1 MVIINLLK
9 KKYYL
14 NKYSLFSNLLIPL
27 ILSGC
32 GSTMNQKITELH
44 LTSDSETNYISC
56 SGRGELHSKG
66 EYKGKLKFTY
76 FSQNDSTVI
85 QFRDFM
91 GRKTLIMWIEK
102 DNVNAWDIL
111 KNRQYYNDE
120 IMSTFPIINRLNPTE
135 FTKLL
140 WGESPIITDE
150 SILGTPENG
159 TIEISINKG
168 DSTQE
173 ELVDKVI
180 FKEKLHNSSVTLS
193 IVKRTLNQDKIE
205 LGNLWKMKPS

>member
-1 MVIINLLK
+1 MIINLSK
-9 KKYYL
+9 KNYCL
-14 NKYSLFSNLLIPL
+14 NKSLFFSSLLITI

-32 GSTMNQKITELH
+32 SSTINQKNIDAQIPPAIE
-44 LTSDSETNYISC
+44 TSYMSC
-56 SGRGELHSKG
+56 SGKGELHSTG
-66 EYKGKLKFTY
+66 GYKGKLKFTY

-111 KNRQYYNDE
+111 KNRQYYYDE
-120 IMSTFPIINRLNPTE
+120 IMSTFPIINRLDPEE

-140 WGESPIITDE
+140 WGKTPIISEKNIIGST
-150 SILGTPENG
+150 ENG
-159 TIEISINKG
+159 SIEISIHKV
-168 DSTQE
+168 DLTHS

-180 FKEKLHNSSVTLS
+180 FKETLHNSSVTLT
-193 IVKRTLNQDKIE
+193 IAKRTLSEEKIE

>member
-1 MVIINLLK
+1 
-9 KKYYL
+9 
-14 NKYSLFSNLLIPL
+14 
-27 ILSGC
+27 
-32 GSTMNQKITELH
+32 
-44 LTSDSETNYISC
+44 
-56 SGRGELHSKG
+56 
-66 EYKGKLKFTY
+66 
-76 FSQNDSTVI
+76 
-85 QFRDFM
+85 
-91 GRKTLIMWIEK
+91 
-102 DNVNAWDIL
+102 
-111 KNRQYYNDE
+111 
-120 IMSTFPIINRLNPTE
+120 MSTFPIINRLNPTE